1 MFSIPIEV
9 RANWLFRLTDP
20 FASGAY
26 LPGKANLKIMLAF
39 YWLLLLDVTETVTSI
54 EQSALERPGNYAKL
68 MIFTVAAWS
77 FAARRAR
84 GARARIPG
92 LNFDEQPEP
101 AIAGLG
107 LSTRN

>member
-1 MFSIPIEV
+1 MFGV
-9 RANWLFRLTDP
+9 
-20 FASGAY
+20 
-26 LPGKANLKIMLAF
+26 
-39 YWLLLLDVTETVTSI
+39 YWLLLLGVTEAVTSI
-54 EQSALERPGNYAKL
+54 EQSALESPGNYAKL
-68 MIFTVAAWS
+68 MISTVAAWS

-84 GARARIPG
+84 GARARIPA